1 MYYQAVLWIR
11 SVIDYSMRIC
21 RNKINS
27 DRIICGYLGL
37 SNLLSKDDSRNDNSS
52 HSSDFSTPLSDK
64 NPFPESSLRMP
75 GVLFFCPLPAA
86 QR

>member
-52 HSSDFSTPLSDK
+52 HSNDFSIPFPDK
-64 NPFPESSLRMP
+64 NPFPES
-75 GVLFFCPLPAA
+75 
-86 QR
+86 